1 MYDDKKKKWTKAQ
14 YHENLKKNNTK
25 RGGGGGGGRCL
36 TTTLLLKQNCNF
48 LQVMKWG
55 SQIQAIHNQPKTIKQ
70 RNYDKKG
77 KRRSWER
84 AETKADK
91 AIDPPSQN
99 LKRRKE

>member
-1 MYDDKKKKWTKAQ
+1 M
-14 YHENLKKNNTK
+14 
-25 RGGGGGGGRCL
+25 R
-36 TTTLLLKQNCNF
+36 
-48 LQVMKWG
+48 WG